1 MDVDVISHNA
11 CMQVKINNRKRKER
25 NKSGLY
31 DSIQLHYFCII
42 SKVLSSEL
50 KDCGE
55 KREGQGGEY
64 ECNEQVIEKC
74 NIVYIQGKLL

>member
-1 MDVDVISHNA
+1 MISHNA
-11 CMQVKINNRKRKER
+11 CMQVNNREREQRERKER

-55 KREGQGGEY
+55 KREGQSGEY

-74 NIVYIQGKLL
+74 NIVYIQDKVL